1 MHTNDYFGNLQQEGD
16 LVHERYAPFIR
27 DERSEEDPLPKE
39 KSETSEEGSTLTSAI
54 PSVKSK

>member
-27 DERSEEDPLPKE
+27 DVRSEEDPLPKE
-39 KSETSEEGSTLTSAI
+39 KSGNFGRRLNSDERNTLREE
-54 PSVKSK
+54 